1 MVSQDLTGSLRD
13 VRGVA
18 LLAVLLVLALPAQ
31 LDAMPLRATAAKPDI
46 TGTTLNGQKLSL
58 KWYRGKW
65 VFINAWASW

>member
-1 MVSQDLTGSLRD
+1 
-13 VRGVA
+13 VRRTLV
-18 LLAVLLVLALPAQ
+18 LVLCLALALPA
-31 LDAMPLRATAAKPDI
+31 ATAAAPLEAAAAKPDI